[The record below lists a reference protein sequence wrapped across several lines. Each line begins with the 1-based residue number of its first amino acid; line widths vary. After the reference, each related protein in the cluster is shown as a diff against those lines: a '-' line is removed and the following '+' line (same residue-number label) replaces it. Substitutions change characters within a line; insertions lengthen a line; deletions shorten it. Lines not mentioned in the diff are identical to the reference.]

1 MTGKQALVRLAE
13 DIKHPDADAVI
24 KFGLKILSDL
34 GKQDAIVGSET

>member
-13 DIKHPDADAVI
+13 DVKHPDADAVI
-24 KFGLKILSDL
+24 KSGLKILSDL